1 MWPLSSYNDNMRLTI
16 VTLFTLFRVAAA
28 VFILAF
34 LWPHHAWGATLLLVS
49 VAFLTDMF
57 DGMLA
62 RRWQVVSWFGK
73 IADPLADKIIC
84 LTVLWL
90 LAAHYQAWL
99 LVIAAGLITLYD
111 ATTMTLRFTTTR
123 STKPVAAA
131 HMVAKAKTL
140 ILMASLCLFVADL
153 MAGEQTPLFTTGT
166 VLLVTSCGLA
176 VWSLR
181 EYVGQVFSKQGTKA

>member
-1 MWPLSSYNDNMRLTI
+1 MRLAI
-16 VTLFTLFRVAAA
+16 VTVFTMFRVAAA
-28 VFILAF
+28 LVILLL
-34 LWPHHAWGATLLLVS
+34 LWPQQAWGATLLLIS

-62 RRWQVVSWFGK
+62 RRWRVVSWFGK
-73 IADPLADKIIC
+73 VADPLADKIIC

-90 LAAHYQAWL
+90 LAAQYQSWV
-99 LVIAAGLITLYD
+99 LVVAAGLITLYD
-111 ATTMTLRFTTTR
+111 VTTMTLRFTTVR

-140 ILMASLCLFVADL
+140 VLMASLCLFVADL
-153 MAGEQTPLFTTGT
+153 LAGEQTPLFAAGLM
-166 VLLVTSCGLA
+166 LLLTSCGLA

-181 EYVGQVFSKQGTKA
+181 EYVGHVFSKQGTSA